1 MGVRRFT
8 SPPIPTIPTI
18 PIQGP
23 GAGGSGPR
31 PEALERV
38 DVVVDGL
45 DQAGPSFEARVFVD
59 NPGADEHTPPDPA
72 QGYVGSIHVY
82 GYGQLPGDPA
92 SPAEG
97 AGPLAPMRR
106 VLPGT
111 EAMRGFVARGEPVVV
126 TVVAVPYQGPAE
138 DLDVDLSWLR
148 TSLEINQP
156 PS

>member
-8 SPPIPTIPTI
+8 SDPIPIP
-18 PIQGP
+18 
-23 GAGGSGPR
+23 AAASGSQRAP
-31 PEALERV
+31 LERV

-59 NPGADEHTPPDPA
+59 NPDADERTPLDPA
-72 QGYVGSIHVY
+72 EGYVGSIHVY
-82 GYGQLPGDPA
+82 GYGQLPDDPP

-97 AGPLAPMRR
+97 SGPRPPLAPMRR
-106 VLPGT
+106 VLPAT
-111 EAMRGFVARGEPVVV
+111 EAMRELVARGRPVVV

-148 TSLEINQP
+148 TLLAINQP
-156 PS
+156 PPDGS